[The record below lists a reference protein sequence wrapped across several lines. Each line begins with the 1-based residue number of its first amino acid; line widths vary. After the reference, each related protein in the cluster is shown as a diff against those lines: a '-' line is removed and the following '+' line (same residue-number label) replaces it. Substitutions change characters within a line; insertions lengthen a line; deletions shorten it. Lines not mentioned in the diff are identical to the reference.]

1 MVLGG
6 AGVKYRGSHGGGFQ
20 YRQTMDMDTVDIK
33 IVGIKTVDV
42 KITDAK
48 ILTIYYSTLC

>member
-20 YRQTMDMDTVDIK
+20 YRQTMDTVD
-33 IVGIKTVDV
+33 IKTVDV

>member
-20 YRQTMDMDTVDIK
+20 YRQTMDTVDIK